1 MRGPGAWWALP
12 GPHATRSL
20 CPARGAGTRG
30 WGSPAAEAT
39 AHRKQARPDQSGSP
53 TQAAPESLGPQGLP
67 RELRKENPQTGAGRP
82 EGTPSPQRR
91 DEATKIKQNEPL
103 LNFSFFKDK
112 DWKGPSRALSLR
124 APTPGRRGCH
134 RPLRPRTGAAGAR
147 ALRAPGRPRS
157 SEAGQRREA
166 AAGRVGTEPTVH
178 KTHRARA
185 LPPLQKGSRS
195 SRDTRRGGGGGLLQR
210 LSGGGGPVAAGRG
223 DGRPH
228 SQRRPAEARQE
239 PRAGAGEPAGRL
251 RPLEQARLSRP
262 GP

>member
-1 MRGPGAWWALP
+1 MRGGLSRVPTRLAASVPRAGPGHGGGGAPRLRP
-12 GPHATRSL
+12 QPTGSKRGPTRAGAPPRRLRRAQDPRVSQGS
-20 CPARGAGTRG
+20 CERRTRRPARGALR
-30 WGSPAAEAT
+30 
-39 AHRKQARPDQSGSP
+39 
-53 TQAAPESLGPQGLP
+53 APP
-67 RELRKENPQTGAGRP
+67 
-82 EGTPSPQRR
+82 PQRR

-195 SRDTRRGGGGGLLQR
+195 SRDTRRGGGGGSC
-210 LSGGGGPVAAGRG
+210 SG
-223 DGRPH
+223 
-228 SQRRPAEARQE
+228 
-239 PRAGAGEPAGRL
+239 
-251 RPLEQARLSRP
+251 
-262 GP
+262 

>member
-1 MRGPGAWWALP
+1 MRGGLSRVPTRLAASVPRAGPGH
-12 GPHATRSL
+12 GGG
-20 CPARGAGTRG
+20 GAPRLRPQPT
-30 WGSPAAEAT
+30 GSK
-39 AHRKQARPDQSGSP
+39 RRPDQGGSP
-53 TQAAPESLGPQGLP
+53 TQAAPESPGPQGLP

-82 EGTPSPQRR
+82 EGTPPPQRR

-185 LPPLQKGSRS
+185 LPRLQKGSRS
-195 SRDTRRGGGGGLLQR
+195 SRDTRRGGGGGSC
-210 LSGGGGPVAAGRG
+210 SG
-223 DGRPH
+223 
-228 SQRRPAEARQE
+228 
-239 PRAGAGEPAGRL
+239 
-251 RPLEQARLSRP
+251 
-262 GP
+262 

>member
-1 MRGPGAWWALP
+1 MRGGLSRVPTRLAASVPRAGPGHGGGGAPRLRP
-12 GPHATRSL
+12 QPTGSK
-20 CPARGAGTRG
+20 RG
-30 WGSPAAEAT
+30 
-39 AHRKQARPDQSGSP
+39 PDQGGSP
-53 TQAAPESLGPQGLP
+53 TQAAPESPGPQGLP

-82 EGTPSPQRR
+82 EGTPPQRR

-185 LPPLQKGSRS
+185 LPRLQKGSRS
-195 SRDTRRGGGGGLLQR
+195 SRDTRR
-210 LSGGGGPVAAGRG
+210 V
-223 DGRPH
+223 
-228 SQRRPAEARQE
+228 
-239 PRAGAGEPAGRL
+239 GAGG
-251 RPLEQARLSRP
+251 SCS
-262 GP
+262 G

>member
-1 MRGPGAWWALP
+1 MRGGLSRVPTRLAASVPRAGPGHGGGGAPRL
-12 GPHATRSL
+12 GPQPT
-20 CPARGAGTRG
+20 
-30 WGSPAAEAT
+30 GSK
-39 AHRKQARPDQSGSP
+39 RRP
-53 TQAAPESLGPQGLP
+53 TQAAPESPGPQGLP

-82 EGTPSPQRR
+82 EGTPPQRR

-166 AAGRVGTEPTVH
+166 AAGRVGTEPAVH